1 MLKDSKHFT
10 AAWRPFPLLHT
21 KVQYLK
27 DNSSLLCVAYQL
39 SRLAMYGTL
48 LHFFDLYNMCLYIY
62 GFYNSNASGKG
73 PSNTRPVEGSAKC
86 RHLKKLTCKG
96 TLRQVFI
103 CLRPRTPYPH
113 PLHNAHCCIHV
124 YSIRIHTRI
133 GDCISSL

>member
-48 LHFFDLYNMCLYIY
+48 LNFFYLYNICLYIPIR
-62 GFYNSNASGKG
+62 FLQQQHFRKRT
-73 PSNTRPVEGSAKC
+73 NT
-86 RHLKKLTCKG
+86 
-96 TLRQVFI
+96 
-103 CLRPRTPYPH
+103 
-113 PLHNAHCCIHV
+113 IHD
-124 YSIRIHTRI
+124 S
-133 GDCISSL
+133 